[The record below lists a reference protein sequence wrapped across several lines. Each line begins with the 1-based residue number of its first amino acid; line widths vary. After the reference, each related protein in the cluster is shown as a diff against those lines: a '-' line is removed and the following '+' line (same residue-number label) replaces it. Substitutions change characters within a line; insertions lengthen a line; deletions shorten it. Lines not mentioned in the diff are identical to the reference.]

1 MFLVLGS
8 GFFDYDGSWAIP
20 DFGYDDYFR
29 LKLNGYDST
38 MIPTNAL
45 IRAQVEN
52 KQFGWI
58 PKFSYDHV
66 NGQLIIGGELEF
78 IDLNTGEILTMRKIF
93 QLVLQRSINTIFT
106 TEQKILLVDLSTKLI
121 T

>member
-1 MFLVLGS
+1 MLGS
-8 GFFDYDGSWAIP
+8 GYFDYDGSWSIY
-20 DFGYDDYFR
+20 YDDYFR

-66 NGQLIIGGELEF
+66 NGQLIIGGEFRIHRSEHW
-78 IDLNTGEILTMRKIF
+78 GILIMLKIF
-93 QLVLQRSINTIFT
+93 LLELQRIINTIFT
-106 TEQKILLVDLSTKLI
+106 KEQKYCWWIYPRIL
-121 T
+121 